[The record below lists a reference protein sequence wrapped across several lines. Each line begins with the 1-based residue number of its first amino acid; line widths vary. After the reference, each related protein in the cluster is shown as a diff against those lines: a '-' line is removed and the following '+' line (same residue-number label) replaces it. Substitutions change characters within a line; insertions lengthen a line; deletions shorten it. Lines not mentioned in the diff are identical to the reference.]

1 MFAGGSEPMEAL
13 PPSTQPLAVMAGTEM
28 VAASS
33 FASASVRTLSHSRV
47 MNRGASSKQMA
58 LPGPSSS
65 NTSVE
70 LAKRRNHSV
79 SPTTFIVL
87 NKNIMFSVLLLA

>member
-1 MFAGGSEPMEAL
+1 MEAL
-13 PPSTQPLAVMAGTEM
+13 PPPTQPLAVMAGTEM

-33 FASASVRTLSHSRV
+33 FASVSVRTISHPRTIRRTL
-47 MNRGASSKQMA
+47 NSKQMA

-70 LAKRRNHSV
+70 LAKRRSHAV
-79 SPTTFIVL
+79 SI
-87 NKNIMFSVLLLA
+87 A